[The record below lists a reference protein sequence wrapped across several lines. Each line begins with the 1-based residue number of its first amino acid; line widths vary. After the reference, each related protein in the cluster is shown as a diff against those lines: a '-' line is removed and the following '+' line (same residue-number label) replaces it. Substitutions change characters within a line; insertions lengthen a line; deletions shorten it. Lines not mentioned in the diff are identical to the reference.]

1 MALRKIRYT
10 AHGRKKN
17 KELDEC
23 WKAWDRMARQV
34 NKTERQAHMSDFE
47 YFAHGYFR
55 GLKNAKAKRAKADRG
70 CDVREE

>member
-1 MALRKIRYT
+1 
-10 AHGRKKN
+10 
-17 KELDEC
+17 
-23 WKAWDRMARQV
+23 MARQV

-70 CDVREE
+70 W